1 MVLVDEADGYLTVVC
16 IHLLLCVVASP
27 FQRQIIVYH
36 SMLRTECS
44 GEFLSLWISFFPLR
58 IVLFGSFSN

>member
-1 MVLVDEADGYLTVVC
+1 MVLVDEADGDLTVVC

-27 FQRQIIVYH
+27 FQRQTIVYH

-44 GEFLSLWISFFPLR
+44 AVGFAR
-58 IVLFGSFSN
+58 